1 MADTLLSIS
10 FNSHDSLQLLLLVS
24 PLYRWRNWRRR
35 PAEVHSQQQME
46 PGCSAR
52 VCLHDRILLP
62 RASLPEW
69 CDGKVAQSCKTLC
82 DPMDHSLPGSSVHG
96 VLQTRILEWVAFPT
110 PGDLPKPGIEPRSS
124 ALQADSLLS
133 EPPGKLYK
141 YIFVDLSS
149 HFVYW
154 DFSFKK
160 YQRLLFVLEILVSSL
175 KGFSLSKIPFIRL
188 CFIARWSTPK
198 LDWLYSSQPKM
209 EKLYTVNK
217 NKTRSWL

>member
-1 MADTLLSIS
+1 MWKWKSLS
-10 FNSHDSLQLLLLVS
+10 
-24 PLYRWRNWRRR
+24 
-35 PAEVHSQQQME
+35 
-46 PGCSAR
+46 R
-52 VCLHDRILLP
+52 VL
-62 RASLPEW
+62 
-69 CDGKVAQSCKTLC
+69 TLC
-82 DPMDHSLPGSSVHG
+82 DPMYWGLPSSSVHG
-96 VLQTRILEWVAFPT
+96 ILLARILEWKAIPS

-133 EPPGKLYK
+133 EPLGKLYK
-141 YIFVDLSS
+141 YIFVDMSS

-160 YQRLLFVLEILVSSL
+160 ISETLICFRN
-175 KGFSLSKIPFIRL
+175 FSFFIERFFFIKNTIYSHL

-217 NKTRSWL
+217 NKTRSWLWLRSWTPYYQIQTEIEESRENH